1 MGLVIPSVAFVE
13 PHHTDAT
20 AISNDVLKGK
30 IFYNNDGKITGDFA
44 PEIGLEVL
52 QKIYGSSVKVAS
64 YNKYNKGTDS
74 AHWTYCIDVND
85 NFTITHIVQFNT
97 QYEYDLTSVIGKLI
111 GIRVSRRTMILP
123 CDLNEHCYDIKNICK
138 IVLYNSKICIKVNQN
153 FNGTVEVF
161 YR

>member
-1 MGLVIPSVAFVE
+1 MGLIIPGIAFVE
-13 PHHTDAT
+13 PHHIDAT

-30 IFYNNDGKITGDFA
+30 TFYNNDGKITGNFV

-74 AHWTYCIDVND
+74 AHWTCYIDVND
-85 NFTITHIVQFNT
+85 NFTITYTGRVDT

-111 GIRVSRRTMILP
+111 GIRVNRRTMILP

-138 IVLYNSKICIKVNQN
+138 IVLYNSKIYVKVNEN
-153 FNGTVEVF
+153 FNGNVEVF